1 MIDRAER
8 VRRYNIEASQAVAVL
23 QERLD
28 AGGDFDRELAR
39 FELEAQL
46 LRERH
51 NVFLWDGPT
60 TARGYRHPSWPAQST
75 TRADP

>member
-1 MIDRAER
+1 MSDRAER
-8 VRRYNIEASQAVAVL
+8 VRRYNIEASQAAAVL
-23 QERLD
+23 QERLA

-46 LRERH
+46 MRERH
-51 NVFLWDGPT
+51 DVFLWDGPT
-60 TARGYRHPSWPAQST
+60 TARGYRHLSWPQQSA